1 MRLTSLIRGAVLC
14 LLSIGAPARAHTQQ
28 APPPAIRR
36 RLAQALWPEVLFD
49 STGHPSGRLHVRG
62 GRGDPRTSLR
72 LAPAAPV
79 TGMPGVQVFV
89 GDAFRCFDSRSDI
102 AAVAVR
108 GADTVTLRE
117 PADLQL
123 VLPWLGDSLTAAD
136 SARIRHA
143 TMAWLDATCL
153 LGGGVRP
160 VSQRSDVRDTG
171 GVFSLRAA
179 NGDSTWTL
187 PPASVGPNGS
197 YTEYQFGIRSG
208 FGVYQLSVAWTPAA
222 KYLVSSTPIALESF
236 GP

>member
-79 TGMPGVQVFV
+79 TGMPGVQSIRRGRVPLLRLSQRHRRGGCAQHGS
-89 GDAFRCFDSRSDI
+89 GDA
-102 AAVAVR
+102 
-108 GADTVTLRE
+108 GE

-208 FGVYQLSVAWTPAA
+208 FGVYQLSVASDTGGQ
-222 KYLVSSTPIALESF
+222 VSRLIDADCA
-236 GP
+236 